1 VRPHLGDVIVAT
13 GQKPRNGDEAQMA
26 LEHCATLADYTTP
39 NSPGS
44 LARAPWVRHLW
55 VPERIRRSHRIMRS
69 RPRAEI
75 GTLILCCF
83 HHMGILPRG
92 VLIYYLDDH
101 GFLFFYFFLF
111 WLVLLS
117 PSLKRRRVRFLLNI
131 YRSESLLFC
140 LVIL

>member
-1 VRPHLGDVIVAT
+1 MRPHLGDVIVAT

-101 GFLFFYFFLF
+101 GFLFFLFFFILACF
-111 WLVLLS
+111 TISKFEATTCALSFEHLSLGVLAFFVL
-117 PSLKRRRVRFLLNI
+117 
-131 YRSESLLFC
+131 
-140 LVIL
+140 